1 MTRAFWLF
9 VVLFG
14 IPATAF
20 GQSDMSDSQTLHAL
34 LSEVRVLHQDL
45 LSSMARVQKSQ
56 IVLSRLQSQ
65 EASIARASDRLNT
78 ARGRLSDAQDHIK
91 HTTLEIKRFED
102 SQSAEE
108 GNLLGQKGIRDVL
121 NSLKS
126 DHEQWTAKEQQL
138 QTEEIEADQQLRA
151 EQDKLTML
159 EAQLDELVKSL
170 GNAAAQGEHR
180 KP

>member
-45 LSSMARVQKSQ
+45 LTSMARVQQSQ
-56 IVLSRLQSQ
+56 ILLSRLQSQ
-65 EASIARASDRLNT
+65 EASIVRASDRLNT

-91 HTTLEIKRFED
+91 HTTTEIKRFED
-102 SQSAEE
+102 SLSAEE
-108 GNLLGQKGIRDVL
+108 NLPGQKGLRDVL
-121 NSLKS
+121 NHLKS
-126 DHEQWTAKEQQL
+126 DHEEWTAKEQQL
-138 QTEEIEADQQLRA
+138 QTEEIEADQQLRT

-159 EAQLDELVKSL
+159 EAQLDELIRSL
-170 GNAAAQGEHR
+170 GSAAAQGR
-180 KP
+180 

>member
-1 MTRAFWLF
+1 MTRAIWLF

-34 LSEVRVLHQDL
+34 LSEVHVLHQDL

-56 IVLSRLQSQ
+56 ILLSRLQTR
-65 EASIARASDRLNT
+65 EASIVRASDRLNT

-91 HTTLEIKRFED
+91 HVTTDIKRFEE
-102 SQSAEE
+102 SLNAEE
-108 GNLLGQKGIRDVL
+108 NLRQQKDLRDML
-121 NSLKS
+121 NHAKS
-126 DHEQWTAKEQQL
+126 DLEDWAAREQQL
-138 QTEEIEADQQLRA
+138 QTDEIEADQQLRT

-170 GNAAAQGEHR
+170 GNAAAPGGR
-180 KP
+180 

>member
-1 MTRAFWLF
+1 MRRAFFLML
-9 VVLFG
+9 VVFE

-20 GQSDMSDSQTLHAL
+20 GQADMSDSQTLRAL

-45 LSSMARVQKSQ
+45 LTSMARVQKSQ
-56 IVLSRLQSQ
+56 ILLSRLQSQ
-65 EASIARASDRLNT
+65 EASIVRASDRLNT

-91 HTTLEIKRFED
+91 HTATDIKRFED
-102 SQSAEE
+102 SLSTEE
-108 GNLLGQKGIRDVL
+108 GNLPGQKGLRDVL
-121 NSLKS
+121 NRLKA
-126 DHEQWTAKEQQL
+126 DHEEWTAKEQQL

-170 GNAAAQGEHR
+170 GIAAAQGGR
-180 KP
+180 